1 MLAHLLLFPPRA
13 VSAQE
18 EKMESLTE
26 KVLLYQKT
34 REGLHDIVSALAPR
48 VYQFPRRK
56 MGWDEDACGEFFV
69 FVHPRLI
76 RLLDRFSDQGKPF
89 ESYLSAVLN
98 WQLRNFARDRKRG
111 ERSWNVSLRLDAEDP
126 EAQETRE
133 RLVSEPTA
141 EIVRVPGDFAALIR
155 SNADRRNFLFLA
167 LKCARTIGPEN
178 APALAAATGIDES
191 RILSLSASLRE
202 MRAPRELRL
211 EVFRARRNRA
221 FAQSRLLETELQA
234 EVEAE
239 RAAVLRASLV
249 KARRRMRAAMHRM
262 ARVKLAPTN
271 REIARAVGV
280 PKGTVD
286 SGLYWLKRKLASV
299 YDPDIPRQA

>member
-1 MLAHLLLFPPRA
+1 
-13 VSAQE
+13 
-18 EKMESLTE
+18 MESLTE

-56 MGWDEDACGEFFV
+56 MGWDEDACGEFYV

-76 RLLDRFSDQGKPF
+76 RLLDRFNDQGKPF
-89 ESYLSAVLN
+89 ESYLSSVLN

-133 RLVSEPTA
+133 KLASEPEA
-141 EIVRVPGDFAALIR
+141 EGAFIPADIAALIK
-155 SNADRRNFLFLA
+155 SDTDRRNFLFLA

-178 APALAAATGIDES
+178 AALLAAMSGVDEN
-191 RILSLSASLRE
+191 RILSLSASLCE

-211 EVFRARRNRA
+211 EIFRARRNRA

-234 EVEAE
+234 EVEPE
-239 RAAVLRASLV
+239 RAAVLRTSLA
-249 KARRRMRAAMHRM
+249 KARRRMRAAMSRM

-271 REIARAVGV
+271 LEIARVVGV

>member
-1 MLAHLLLFPPRA
+1 
-13 VSAQE
+13 V
-18 EKMESLTE
+18 ESLTE
-26 KVLLYQKT
+26 KVLQYQKT
-34 REGLHDIVSALAPR
+34 REGLHDIVSELAPR

-56 MGWDEDACGEFFV
+56 MGWDEDACGEFYV

-111 ERSWNVSLRLDAEDP
+111 ERSWNVSLRLDMDT
-126 EAQETRE
+126 EAQEMGEQRA
-133 RLVSEPTA
+133 SDSTA
-141 EIVRVPGDFAALIR
+141 ECVLMSGGLAGLIK
-155 SNADRRNFLFLA
+155 SDADRRNFLFLA
-167 LKCARTIGPEN
+167 LKCARTISPDN
-178 APALAAATGIDES
+178 AAALAALSGVDEG
-191 RILSLSASLRE
+191 RVLRLSASLRD

-211 EVFRARRNRA
+211 ELFRSRRNRA
-221 FAQSRLLETELQA
+221 FAQSRLLETELQS
-234 EVEAE
+234 EVENE
-239 RAAVLRASLV
+239 RIALLRASLAR
-249 KARRRMRAAMHRM
+249 ARRRMRAAMARM

-271 REIARAVGV
+271 CEIAQVMGV

>member
-1 MLAHLLLFPPRA
+1 M
-13 VSAQE
+13 
-18 EKMESLTE
+18 
-26 KVLLYQKT
+26 LLYQKT
-34 REGLHDIVSALAPR
+34 REGLHDIVNALAPR
-48 VYQFPRRK
+48 VYQFPKRK
-56 MGWDEDACGEFFV
+56 MGWDEDACGEFYV

-76 RLLDRFSDQGKPF
+76 RLLDRFNDQGKPF

-111 ERSWNVSLRLDAEDP
+111 ERSWNVSLRLDAGDP

-133 RLVSEPTA
+133 KLVSPPAA
-141 EIVRVPGDFAALIR
+141 EDVCLPADIATLIK
-155 SNADRRNFLFLA
+155 SEADRRNFLFLA
-167 LKCARTIGPEN
+167 MKCARTIGPEN
-178 APALAAATGIDES
+178 APLLAAVSGVDEN
-191 RILSLSASLRE
+191 RILGLSALLRE

-211 EVFRARRNRA
+211 EIFRARRNRA
-221 FAQSRLLETELQA
+221 FAQSRLLETELQS
-234 EVEAE
+234 EVEPE
-239 RAAVLRASLV
+239 RAAVLRASLA
-249 KARRRMRAAMHRM
+249 KARRRMRAAMIRM

-271 REIARAVGV
+271 LEIARVVGV

>member
-1 MLAHLLLFPPRA
+1 
-13 VSAQE
+13 
-18 EKMESLTE
+18 MESLTE

-69 FVHPRLI
+69 FVQPRLI
-76 RLLDRFSDQGKPF
+76 RLLDRFNDQGKPF

-126 EAQETRE
+126 ESQETRE
-133 RLVSEPTA
+133 KTA
-141 EIVRVPGDFAALIR
+141 LRPVAEAVCMPESYASLIKTD
-155 SNADRRNFLFLA
+155 ADHRNFLFLA
-167 LKCARTIGPEN
+167 LKCARTIGPDN
-178 APALAAATGIDES
+178 APLLAAVSGVAED
-191 RILSLSASLRE
+191 RILGLSASLQE
-202 MRAPRELRL
+202 MRAPREHRL
-211 EVFRARRNRA
+211 ETFRARRNRA
-221 FAQSRLLETELQA
+221 FAQSRMLETELQG
-234 EVEAE
+234 EVETE
-239 RAAVLRASLV
+239 RIAVLRASLAKV
-249 KARRRMRAAMHRM
+249 RKRMRAAMNRM

-271 REIARAVGV
+271 LEIARVMGV

>member
-1 MLAHLLLFPPRA
+1 
-13 VSAQE
+13 
-18 EKMESLTE
+18 MESLTE

-34 REGLHDIVSALAPR
+34 REGLHDIVNALAPR
-48 VYQFPRRK
+48 VYQFPKRK
-56 MGWDEDACGEFFV
+56 MGWDEDACGEFYV

-76 RLLDRFSDQGKPF
+76 RLLDRFNDQGKPF

-111 ERSWNVSLRLDAEDP
+111 ERSWNVSLRLDAGDP

-133 RLVSEPTA
+133 KLGSQPVAESVCLPADIATLIKSE
-141 EIVRVPGDFAALIR
+141 
-155 SNADRRNFLFLA
+155 ADRRNFLFLA
-167 LKCARTIGPEN
+167 MKCARTIGPEN
-178 APALAAATGIDES
+178 APLLAAVSGVDEN
-191 RILSLSASLRE
+191 RILGLSALLRE

-211 EVFRARRNRA
+211 EIFRARRNRA
-221 FAQSRLLETELQA
+221 FAQSRLLETD
-234 EVEAE
+234 
-239 RAAVLRASLV
+239 
-249 KARRRMRAAMHRM
+249 
-262 ARVKLAPTN
+262 
-271 REIARAVGV
+271 

>member
-1 MLAHLLLFPPRA
+1 
-13 VSAQE
+13 
-18 EKMESLTE
+18 MESLTE

-34 REGLHDIVSALAPR
+34 RQGLHDIVSALAPR

-76 RLLDRFSDQGKPF
+76 RLLDRFNDQGKPF

-111 ERSWNVSLRLDAEDP
+111 ERSWNVSLHLDADDP
-126 EAQETRE
+126 EGQETRE
-133 RLVSEPTA
+133 K
-141 EIVRVPGDFAALIR
+141 AALTPVAEAVCMAENHASFITTD
-155 SNADRRNFLFLA
+155 ADRRNFLFLA
-167 LKCARTIGPEN
+167 LKCSRAIGPDN
-178 APALAAATGIDES
+178 APLLAAVSGVAEE

-202 MRAPRELRL
+202 MRAPREQRL
-211 EVFRARRNRA
+211 EIFRARRNRA
-221 FAQSRLLETELQA
+221 FAQSRLLETELLG

-239 RAAVLRASLV
+239 RIAVLRASLAKV
-249 KARRRMRAAMHRM
+249 RKRMRAAMSRM

-271 REIARAVGV
+271 LEIARVTGV

>member
-1 MLAHLLLFPPRA
+1 
-13 VSAQE
+13 
-18 EKMESLTE
+18 
-26 KVLLYQKT
+26 
-34 REGLHDIVSALAPR
+34 
-48 VYQFPRRK
+48 

-76 RLLDRFSDQGKPF
+76 RLLDRFNDQGKPF

-111 ERSWNVSLRLDAEDP
+111 ERAWNVSLRLDAEDP
-126 EAQETRE
+126 EAQETRAKAA
-133 RLVSEPTA
+133 SEPVA
-141 EIVRVPGDFAALIR
+141 EGVCLPGDLAAFIK
-155 SNADRRNFLFLA
+155 SDADKRNFLFLA

-178 APALAAATGIDES
+178 APVLAAISGVDEN

-202 MRAPRELRL
+202 MRAARELRL
-211 EVFRARRNRA
+211 ELFRARRNRA
-221 FAQSRLLETELQA
+221 FAHSRLLETELQA

-239 RAAVLRASLV
+239 RTAVLRTSLA
-249 KARRRMRAAMHRM
+249 KARRRMRAAMIRM
-262 ARVKLAPTN
+262 VRVKLSPTN
-271 REIARAVGV
+271 LEIARVVGV

>member
-1 MLAHLLLFPPRA
+1 LLIPLRPKYR
-13 VSAQE
+13 QE

-26 KVLLYQKT
+26 RVLLYQKT
-34 REGLHDIVSALAPR
+34 REGLHDIVNALAPR

-56 MGWDEDACGEFFV
+56 MGWDEDACGDFFV

-76 RLLDRFSDQGKPF
+76 RLVDRFSDQGKPF

-111 ERSWNVSLRLDAEDP
+111 ERSWNVSLRLDADDP
-126 EAQETRE
+126 ESQETRE
-133 RLVSEPTA
+133 KTALVPVA
-141 EIVRVPGDFAALIR
+141 EAVCMPENYASLIR
-155 SNADRRNFLFLA
+155 TDADRRNFLFLA
-167 LKCARTIGPEN
+167 LKCARTIGLDN
-178 APALAAATGIDES
+178 APLLAAVSGIAAD

-202 MRAPRELRL
+202 MRAPRECRL
-211 EVFRARRNRA
+211 ETFRARRNRA
-221 FAQSRLLETELQA
+221 FAQSRLLETELQG
-234 EVEAE
+234 EAE
-239 RAAVLRASLV
+239 TERIALLRASLA
-249 KARRRMRAAMHRM
+249 KARKRMRAAMSRM

-271 REIARAVGV
+271 REIARVMGV

>member
-1 MLAHLLLFPPRA
+1 
-13 VSAQE
+13 
-18 EKMESLTE
+18 MESLTE

-34 REGLHDIVSALAPR
+34 RQGLDDIVSALAPR

-56 MGWDEDACGEFFV
+56 MGWDEDACGDFFV

-76 RLLDRFSDQGKPF
+76 RLLDRFNDQGKPF

-111 ERSWNVSLRLDAEDP
+111 ERSWNVSLRLDVDDP
-126 EAQETRE
+126 EAQEARE
-133 RLVSEPTA
+133 RAVLRPVTEPVCMPENYA
-141 EIVRVPGDFAALIR
+141 SLIR
-155 SNADRRNFLFLA
+155 TDADRRNFLFLA
-167 LKCARTIGPEN
+167 LKCARTIGPDN
-178 APALAAATGIDES
+178 APLLSAVSGVAED
-191 RILSLSASLRE
+191 RILTLSAALRE

-211 EVFRARRNRA
+211 ETFRARRNRA
-221 FAQSRLLETELQA
+221 FAQARLFETELQG

-239 RAAVLRASLV
+239 RIAALRASLAKV
-249 KARRRMRAAMHRM
+249 RKRMRAAMNRM

-271 REIARAVGV
+271 LEIARVVGV

-299 YDPDIPRQA
+299 YDPDIPRLA